1 MRMWGCKDTNKHTV
15 CMNLRIR
22 GCEDTRFQ
30 TSTHKPEDMR
40 MQGCEWGYLNLRI
53 WGCKD
58 ARIQAST
65 HEHKDIRMR
74 GCKDTSKCT
83 EPKDMRMWGYKQVKH
98 IKHLGY
104 VFVTTIYFTPVYTLF
119 IFNSIYLIIFWCMIH
134 QTLPDLY
141 NQAVFLHDQKVKTK
155 I

>member
-1 MRMWGCKDTNKHTV
+1 MSMQGYQQALRVYEPKNMRMWECEDTNKHTAY
-15 CMNLRIR
+15 MSLRIR

-30 TSTHKPEDMR
+30 ASTHEPEDMR
-40 MQGCEWGYLNLRI
+40 MQGCKGGQMNLRT

-83 EPKDMRMWGYKQVKH
+83 G
-98 IKHLGY
+98 
-104 VFVTTIYFTPVYTLF
+104 
-119 IFNSIYLIIFWCMIH
+119 
-134 QTLPDLY
+134 
-141 NQAVFLHDQKVKTK
+141 A
-155 I
+155 